1 MNVSGRNPQSAVSIE
16 EFARL
21 QTTSRLARTGQRL
34 IQTAQIITA
43 FESLITVIAVA
54 ALWCFAFPLA
64 AHAQTTNGE
73 IFGNDQ
79 QIGNA
84 IREAVKWGRNLL
96 FVMGIVFIGWAVMNY
111 GNEKPASKQI
121 IAGLGCFAFGGIVA
135 LVYSISQG
143 TAVNFDTGFGN

>member
-1 MNVSGRNPQSAVSIE
+1 MNLQGRNPQSAVSIE

-54 ALWCFAFPLA
+54 ALWCFAFPLS
-64 AHAQTTNGE
+64 AHAQTTSGE

-84 IREAVKWGRNLL
+84 IREAVGSGKQVLTPITNGTEHSVKN
-96 FVMGIVFIGWAVMNY
+96 G
-111 GNEKPASKQI
+111 GNGNHATARELITLAGEK
-121 IAGLGCFAFGGIVA
+121 
-135 LVYSISQG
+135 
-143 TAVNFDTGFGN
+143 